1 MKVTDKNIYRIILGV
16 LMTICFATMVFAWW
30 VNGCK
35 PGGNG
40 DVNGIA
46 IVVMIASMV
55 ICAIEEDWMTNE
67 NNH

>member
-1 MKVTDKNIYRIILGV
+1 MNVTNKNIYRIILGV

-30 VNGCK
+30 VNDCK

-55 ICAIEEDWMTNE
+55 ICVLEEDWMTNE